1 MAAQV
6 VIVGGGVGGVVAANR
21 LALIAPE
28 DVQITLVDATGIHTY
43 QQGWL
48 YVPFGEVEPK
58 QLQKRLRAIV
68 YDRVKV
74 IARPVTGVDLDNRTV
89 HLNGERL
96 SYDFLVLAT
105 GCQPNPSEIAG
116 LAEGAHHFHSAEAAV
131 KLRQALANFEGG
143 RVVVGVGGLPYKCPP
158 SPIEFVCL
166 LHEHLVRRGL
176 RERTELVY
184 ATPLP
189 RVFHIEPL
197 VPIFEER
204 FERFGIRLVPF
215 FTLETFDPS
224 QRKAVSLDGTELT
237 ADLFVLVPP
246 HTGSEVARQL
256 GIGDARGFLPT
267 DRHTLQVQG
276 QERVYAVGDATN
288 LTTPKAAT
296 AAQRQ
301 AFIAAENIVAQ
312 LTGKELRRY
321 NGQVGCVIEVGGGE
335 ATVASFD
342 YDNPPH
348 PPKPNKSLFRQKRA
362 MRRLYWQIVPP
373 ALG

>member
-1 MAAQV
+1 VAAQV
-6 VIVGGGVGGVVAANR
+6 IIVGGGVGGVVTANR
-21 LALIAPE
+21 LALLAPE

-48 YVPFGEVEPK
+48 YVPLGEVEPK
-58 QLQKRLRAIV
+58 KLQRRLRSIV

-74 IARPVTGVDLDNRTV
+74 IAKPVTGIDLESRTV
-89 HLNGERL
+89 HLNGGRL
-96 SYDFLVLAT
+96 SYDFLVLAL
-105 GCQPNPSEIAG
+105 GCEPNPSEIEG
-116 LAEGAHHFHSAEAAV
+116 LSEGAHHFHTADAAV
-131 KLRQALANFEGG
+131 KLREVLANFEGG
-143 RVVVGVGGLPYKCPP
+143 TIVVGVGGLPYKCPP

-166 LHEHLVRRGL
+166 LHEHLVRKGL
-176 RERTELVY
+176 RDKVELIY

-204 FERFGIRLVPF
+204 FERFGIKLVPF
-215 FTLETFDPS
+215 FTLETFDPAN
-224 QRKAVSLDGTELT
+224 RKAISMDGTELT

-246 HTGSEVARQL
+246 HCGVECARKL
-256 GIGDARGFLPT
+256 GIVDAKGFLPT

-276 QERVYAVGDATN
+276 QERVYAIGDCTN
-288 LTTPKAAT
+288 LATPKALT
-296 AAQRQ
+296 AAQKQ
-301 AFIAAENIVAQ
+301 ALIVAENIIAEI
-312 LTGKELRRY
+312 TGKELRKY
-321 NGQVGCVIEVGGGE
+321 NGQVGCVIEVGEGE

-348 PPKPNKSLFRQKRA
+348 PPKPSKSLFQQKRA

>member
-1 MAAQV
+1 MAAQIV
-6 VIVGGGVGGVVAANR
+6 VVGGGVGGVVVANR
-21 LALIAPE
+21 LALLAPD

-48 YVPFGEVEPK
+48 YLPFGEVQPK
-58 QLQKRLRAIV
+58 QLQKRLKSLV

-74 IARPVTGVDLDNRTV
+74 VTKPVTGIDLDKRTV
-89 HLNGERL
+89 HLNGESL
-96 SYDFLVLAT
+96 AYDFLVLAT
-105 GCQPNPSEIAG
+105 GCEPNLTEVSG
-116 LAEGAHHFHSAEAAV
+116 LAEGAYHFHTADGAT
-131 KLRQALANFEGG
+131 KLREALANFESGTI
-143 RVVVGVGGLPYKCPP
+143 VVGVGGLPYKCPP

-166 LHEHLVRRGL
+166 LHEHLVRKGIRNKV
-176 RERTELVY
+176 ELIY

-197 VPIFEER
+197 VPIFEEQ

-215 FTLETFDPS
+215 FTLDAFDPALK
-224 QRKAVSLDGTELT
+224 KAISLDGTELT

-246 HTGSEVARQL
+246 HCGVECVRKL
-256 GIGDARGFLPT
+256 GIGDAKGFIPT

-276 QERVYAVGDATN
+276 QERVYAVGDCTN

-296 AAQRQ
+296 AAQKQ
-301 AFIAAENIVAQ
+301 ALIAAENIVAQ
-312 LTGKELRRY
+312 ITGKELRRY
-321 NGQVGCVIEVGGGE
+321 NGQVGCVIEVGEGK

-348 PPKPNKSLFRQKRA
+348 PPKPSKALLQQKRG
-362 MRRLYWQIVPP
+362 MLRLYWQIVPT